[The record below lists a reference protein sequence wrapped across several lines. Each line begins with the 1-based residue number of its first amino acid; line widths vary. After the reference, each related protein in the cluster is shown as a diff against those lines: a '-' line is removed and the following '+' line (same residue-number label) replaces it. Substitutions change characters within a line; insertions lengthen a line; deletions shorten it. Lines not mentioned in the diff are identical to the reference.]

1 MEMQRL
7 MGTRKFRQV
16 EVKFIS
22 VRKQNVSKPVT
33 LNDFEFSSL
42 PYNIHLIN
50 QAKAVCMGES

>member
-1 MEMQRL
+1 M

-16 EVKFIS
+16 EASKLTS

-33 LNDFEFSSL
+33 LNDFKFSSL
-42 PYNIHLIN
+42 TYNIHLIN

>member
-1 MEMQRL
+1 M

-16 EVKFIS
+16 EVKLTS

-33 LNDFEFSSL
+33 LNDFKFSSL
-42 PYNIHLIN
+42 TYNIHLIN